1 MNHSCLVCVCMFCVD
16 HVCTTTRS
24 FFSTTSFCPC
34 FVFRTKVNV
43 CSPGSNPNT
52 VKVTFPTPSAN
63 KDFQLQLVECSPV
76 PRMGCDCIRQSA
88 GPAISITQY
97 WQQSRG
103 TRGLQTLWKSIMLN
117 IVARYRNAVRLLVID
132 RTRQLQLLSSDHL
145 IRNRNVNTEWQTD
158 GHLNR
163 ICHTNP

>member
-1 MNHSCLVCVCMFCVD
+1 MSHQVVLIIKHTLFFKTSSSLVRIKNKCGLNPAVNQSCLVCVCMFCVD

-52 VKVTFPTPSAN
+52 VKVTFPTPPAN
-63 KDFQLQLVECSPV
+63 KGFQLQLVECCPV
-76 PRMGCDCIRQSA
+76 PPGRGCDCIRQSA
-88 GPAISITQY
+88 GPTTSITQY

-103 TRGLQTLWKSIMLN
+103 IRGLVFQTLWKSIMGN
-117 IVARYRNAVRLLVID
+117 IVDLCMV
-132 RTRQLQLLSSDHL
+132 
-145 IRNRNVNTEWQTD
+145 
-158 GHLNR
+158 
-163 ICHTNP
+163 P